1 MISIKEPRKFVPLSL
16 VGVVLAVLLAVSM
29 AGVSY
34 SSVISSV
41 TNTNNSLSFIPTHS
55 HVEPHPDNTEE
66 YIEPLNP
73 EYIEVEIDGESSILT
88 SYDITPAENLSQN
101 QELSFNLNGKFCI
114 FLDINKKFTF
124 SINEIPFDIKG
135 KQLPAQGYYTIVDGD
150 LLKAKGS
157 TYEEQLQFIV
167 TNKLWIPS
175 DPDEPA
181 KFAFHQH
188 DTNAGSTPLKFVFA
202 PTET

>member
-1 MISIKEPRKFVPLSL
+1 M
-16 VGVVLAVLLAVSM
+16 
-29 AGVSY
+29 
-34 SSVISSV
+34 
-41 TNTNNSLSFIPTHS
+41 
-55 HVEPHPDNTEE
+55 
-66 YIEPLNP
+66 
-73 EYIEVEIDGESSILT
+73 T

-114 FLDINKKFTF
+114 FLDINKRFTF
-124 SINEIPFDIKG
+124 SINDIRFDIKG
-135 KQLPAQGYYTIVDGD
+135 TQLPAQGYYTIVDGN
-150 LLKAKGS
+150 LLKAEGS

-188 DTNAGSTPLKFVFA
+188 DTNAGSTPLKIVFA